1 MGLFG
6 RKSLASRVKSMA
18 NLAISRISILK
29 NQHHVRCSY
38 ARSDIVQLLHL
49 GHHDRALLRAVLVI
63 KEQNMCDALAMMENY
78 CHLLIERRALL
89 DSNMECPE
97 ELREGISG
105 LIFAASRFGDFPELQ
120 QLRHIF
126 ASTFGQEFTLQCV
139 ELSKSCG
146 VHPKMIEKLSTHL
159 HEAAGREKRLKIVNQ
174 IAIDSGIGLRADENM
189 DNNQDKQRSQST
201 QEE

>member
-49 GHHDRALLRAVLVI
+49 GHHDRALLRAVVVM
-63 KEQNMCDALAMMENY
+63 KEENMCDALAMMENY
-78 CHLLIERRALL
+78 CHLLIERRAVL

-105 LIFAASRFGDFPELQ
+105 LIFAASRFGEFPELQ

-126 ASTFGQEFTLQCV
+126 ASRFGQEFTVQCV
-139 ELSKSCG
+139 ELRKNCG
-146 VHPKMIEKLSTHL
+146 VHPKMIEKLSTH
-159 HEAAGREKRLKIVNQ
+159 EAAAGIEKRVKVVKQ
-174 IAIDSGIGLRADENM
+174 IAIDAGIALRPDQ
-189 DNNQDKQRSQST
+189 NQDIQCSQST